1 MGMGQAVKSL
11 IGASIGATLLLGAGV
26 TASHATAITLTGTG
40 TGGLKASVTFD
51 NVVVSGSHYL
61 QVTLTN
67 TGNYNASKP
76 TDILTGVFFNIQGG
90 NPILTPFSA
99 TLAPGS
105 TVKDINPDPTNLG
118 GEWAYKTGLSVG
130 GEFTRGISSSG
141 LGLFGPG
148 DRFPGPNLQGPDN
161 PDGIQYGITT
171 LNDPDDTGSGND
183 KGGILGSQMARNS
196 VVFLLGGIG
205 AGFDPYT
212 AFYEVRFQ
220 YGTSLSEPSFE
231 NDYRGT
237 NTRVPQPASLAL
249 LVFGALGA
257 ALVAYRRAVC
267 RLVPS
272 PVRRRR

>member
-1 MGMGQAVKSL
+1 MHMGQTMRSVIGTSL
-11 IGASIGATLLLGAGV
+11 GATLLLAASV
-26 TASHATAITLTGTG
+26 TPGHATSITLTGTG

-51 NVVVSGSHYL
+51 NVVVSGTHYL

-76 TDILTGVFFNIQGG
+76 TDILTGVFFNIQGS
-90 NPILTPFSA
+90 NPTLTRFSA
-99 TLAPGS
+99 TLASGS
-105 TVKDINPDPTNLG
+105 TVKDIDPDPTNLG
-118 GEWAYKTGLSVG
+118 GEWAYKAGLSVG

-148 DRFPGPNLQGPDN
+148 DRFPGPNLQGPND

-183 KGGILGSQMARNS
+183 KGGILGQGMARNS

-220 YGTSLSEPSFE
+220 YGTSLTEPSFE
-231 NDYRGT
+231 SNYRGT
-237 NTRVPQPASLAL
+237 STRVPEPSSLAL
-249 LVFGALGA
+249 LVLGALGA
-257 ALVAYRRAVC
+257 ALVGWRRTV
-267 RLVPS
+267 LSV
-272 PVRRRR
+272 VRIRR